1 EGAAVGLPAV
11 VEAQLVAAGE
21 KVEFSYASEQP
32 TPLKPSSYQ
41 WIRLEDRATD
51 SGPVADGRFAL
62 TFERPGTY
70 SVELRDAKELALV
83 VA

>member
-1 EGAAVGLPAV
+1 LSAP
-11 VEAQLVAAGE
+11 QRFSAAGE

-62 TFERPGTY
+62 AFERPGTY
-70 SVELRDAKELALV
+70 SVELRDDKGQLLG
-83 VA
+83 